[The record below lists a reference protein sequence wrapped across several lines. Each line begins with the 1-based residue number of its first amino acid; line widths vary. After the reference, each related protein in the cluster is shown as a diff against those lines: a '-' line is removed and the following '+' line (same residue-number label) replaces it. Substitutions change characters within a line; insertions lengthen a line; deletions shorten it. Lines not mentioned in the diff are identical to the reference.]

1 LPVRRAPP
9 ALESPVAPDSTPEN
23 GRDGYVTF
31 PQAAEKEGSTAVN
44 VAHPL
49 SGWDT
54 KVVAVDKHDQERI
67 STRQASGNGPL
78 KHQSVTF
85 SHLRL
90 AEVKE
95 FRFQVRPYR
104 WVEFR
109 HVSLEPGHQTQVEL
123 VDSRTSLTNE
133 EGIQAKGEFQ
143 PYSLGPSQAPP
154 PPK

>member
-1 LPVRRAPP
+1 MVSK
-9 ALESPVAPDSTPEN
+9 ENPVAPGTTPKV
-23 GRDGYVTF
+23 GSDGYVSF
-31 PQAAEKEGSTAVN
+31 SQAAEKEGRASIN

-54 KVVAVDKHDQERI
+54 RVVAVDKDDQERI

-85 SHLRL
+85 SHMRL

-109 HVSLEPGHQTQVEL
+109 HVSLEPGHQTQVEV
-123 VDSRTSLTNE
+123 VDSRASLTNE
-133 EGIQAKGEFQ
+133 EGVQAKGEFQ
-143 PYSLGPSQAPP
+143 PYSLGPPQAPP